1 MSKSCYLVNVAGR
14 RREGGDV
21 APYPSSAVPDR
32 MECDDAGFVESVR
45 ASNRREAMMLVRR
58 KYPDRLVLEKVLKL
72 R

>member
-1 MSKSCYLVNVAGR
+1 MSKSRYLVNVAGR
-14 RREGGDV
+14 GREGRDV
-21 APYPSSAVPDR
+21 APCPSSAVPDR
-32 MECDDAGFVESVR
+32 MQRDGAGFVETVR